1 MKTIQDPEMLETYL
15 TKCSLPSLFSDFG
28 RYRNHLSLVLFEKGE
43 HIYAQKSDISYLY
56 FFVEGKLKVC
66 SNMSN
71 GKSHLLHFYT
81 AFELLGDLE
90 LFNRSNPYVTIQTV
104 SDSLCISLALRDTRS
119 FLLQDPVFL
128 RYLCETVCAKLYI
141 SSSNDALSL
150 FCPLENRLAS
160 YINVAGEYR
169 VSGGRRRLVLDEN
182 LTDLAELLET
192 SYRHLQRTLKTFT
205 QEGILRRS
213 KQRCY
218 EVIDLPRLQALA
230 TDAYLV
236 PAPPVVES

>member
-1 MKTIQDPEMLETYL
+1 MKTIQDQDLLERYL
-15 TKCSLPSLFSDFG
+15 TKCSLPSLFSDFS
-28 RYRNHLSLVLFEKGE
+28 RYQKHVSLVLFEKGE
-43 HIYAQKSDISYLY
+43 TIYAQKSDISFLY

-81 AFELLGDLE
+81 TFELLGDLE

-104 SDSLCISLALRDTRS
+104 SDSLCISLALRETRS

-160 YINVAGEYR
+160 YINVAGESR
-169 VSGGRRRLVLDEN
+169 VVGGTRQLVLDEN
-182 LTDLAELLET
+182 LTDLAELLDT
-192 SYRHLQRTLKTFT
+192 SYRHLQRTLKYFI
-205 QEGILRRS
+205 QEGILRKRR
-213 KQRCY
+213 QRCY
-218 EVIDLPRLQALA
+218 EVVDLPRLQALA

-236 PAPPVVES
+236 PSPPSVET

>member
-1 MKTIQDPEMLETYL
+1 MKTIQDPERLEAYL
-15 TKCSLPSLFSDFG
+15 TKCSLPSLFSDFD
-28 RYRNHLSLVLFEKGE
+28 RYCPHLSLVLFEKGE
-43 HIYAQKSDISYLY
+43 TIYAQKSDISYLY

-81 AFELLGDLE
+81 TFELLGDLE

-104 SDSLCISLALRDTRS
+104 SDSLCIALALQNTRD
-119 FLLQDPVFL
+119 FLLRDPVFL
-128 RYLCETVCAKLYI
+128 RYLCETVCAKLYV

-160 YINVAGEYR
+160 YIHVAGEYR
-169 VSGGRRRLVLDEN
+169 MVGGSRRLVLDEN
-182 LTDLAELLET
+182 LTELAELLDT
-192 SYRHLQRTLKTFT
+192 SYRHLQRTLKAFT
-205 QEGILRRS
+205 QTGILRKR

-218 EVIDLPRLQALA
+218 EVMDLPRLQALA

-236 PAPPVVES
+236 SAPPTVGP